1 MQNLW
6 NLVKGKA
13 FVDKFNLIKMKNFC
27 FADDSD
33 KDMKRHITDWEKIIA
48 IHKYP
53 IKDFFSK
60 YTKKINSP
68 IKNQNRYLINKT
80 YI

>member
-1 MQNLW
+1 MEEKTDFINIFFK
-6 NLVKGKA
+6 NRPCKNAVK
-13 FVDKFNLIKMKNFC
+13 KMIRQ
-27 FADDSD
+27 A
-33 KDMKRHITDWEKIIA
+33 TDWEKIIA